1 MASRH
6 RLIDLPEVY
15 RAIYG
20 EDLTGSRSLSV
31 ACLICPPP
39 GNLRSCVVGITDS
52 HDLLFSIIAVDLNK
66 KVKLIAQFD
75 NDLNVDPSIDMMS
88 DGRTIIVVDTQ
99 PTSPKRAGYRRKQ
112 KTEL

>member
-1 MASRH
+1 M
-6 RLIDLPEVY
+6 V
-15 RAIYG
+15 G
-20 EDLTGSRSLSV
+20 
-31 ACLICPPP
+31 
-39 GNLRSCVVGITDS
+39 LRDS
-52 HDLLFSIIAVDLNK
+52 HGLLFSIIAVDLNK

-99 PTSPKRAGYRRKQ
+99 PTSPKRAGYWRKQ